1 MTTSLCNQSPPTT
14 NLLVLIIPLE
24 LLLLTFIF
32 LYPND
37 LKIQSYLSACR
48 AAAPASAVSDFIGIG
63 PVAVKP
69 DFRLLIGVLTH
80 PDSYERRQLVR
91 LVYSLK
97 PPGLAAH
104 IDVRFVFCNLTS
116 DEQEVLVALEIML
129 HDDIIILD
137 CRENMNFGKTYHY
150 FSSLPKLLDRSSGGG
165 RPYDYVMKMDDDTYF
180 RLDSLAESLRGKPRE
195 DMYYGLEI
203 PCKGEKFPPFP
214 APFMTGM
221 GYVLSWDLVEW
232 VAASE
237 IARNHTIGPEDM
249 LVGMWL
255 SMGGRGKNWY
265 GMGRAMYNYKGWN
278 ESTNCFRHE
287 LAPDTVAVHM
297 LKNNSRWANTLRY
310 FNVTRGLNPG
320 P

>member
-1 MTTSLCNQSPPTT
+1 
-14 NLLVLIIPLE
+14 
-24 LLLLTFIF
+24 
-32 LYPND
+32 
-37 LKIQSYLSACR
+37 
-48 AAAPASAVSDFIGIG
+48 
-63 PVAVKP
+63 
-69 DFRLLIGVLTH
+69 
-80 PDSYERRQLVR
+80 
-91 LVYSLK
+91 
-97 PPGLAAH
+97 
-104 IDVRFVFCNLTS
+104 
-116 DEQEVLVALEIML
+116 ML

-203 PCKGEKFPPFP
+203 LGGGVGDRAQPHDRAGGH
-214 APFMTGM
+214 AG
-221 GYVLSWDLVEW
+221 GD
-232 VAASE
+232 VAE
-237 IARNHTIGPEDM
+237 H
-249 LVGMWL
+249 
-255 SMGGRGKNWY
+255 GGQRKNWY